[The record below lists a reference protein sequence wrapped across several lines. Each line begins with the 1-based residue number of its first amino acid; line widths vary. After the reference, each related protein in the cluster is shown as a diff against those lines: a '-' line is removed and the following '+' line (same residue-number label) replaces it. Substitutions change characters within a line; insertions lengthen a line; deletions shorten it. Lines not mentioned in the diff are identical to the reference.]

1 MILFAADAISQ
12 MQKDGIV
19 VLLEGREQTVN
30 YVRSPYRFNLILSD
44 ETLIGKRRAAQ
55 RVMGEALKKIKHI
68 VVMNNN
74 ETPNTTTEVTVE
86 MIEETLLQT
95 LQEMVKDVTK

>member
-1 MILFAADAISQ
+1 

-68 VVMNNN
+68 VIMNSKN
-74 ETPNTTTEVTVE
+74 ETGNNTTETEVTVE